1 MAMDGGTLL
10 ARCLAAQGVDRAFC
24 VPGESYLALLN
35 GLHGSEIDVIT
46 TRHEGG
52 AAMMAEADGKMTG
65 RPGIAM
71 VTRGPGATN
80 AASGVHVAQQDST
93 PMVLF
98 VGQVGRDMNGR
109 DAFQEVDYRGLFG
122 GMAKWVDE
130 IRDPN
135 RIPEIVSHAFHIAMS
150 GRPGPVVLAL
160 PEDMLTEKASPQPA
174 SRAAPEGPFCATMQA
189 EAVAGLLDRA
199 QRPIVIAGGSRWDT
213 AGIDALRILAESRQL
228 PVAVTFRRQ
237 NLFSGEH
244 GNYAGDIGIAPN
256 PKLVQRVRDADLII
270 LVGGRFSEIPS
281 QGFTLLDIPSPR
293 QTLVHVHPGPEE
305 IGRVY
310 RPNLGIN
317 SIPGSFLEA
326 LNGISAGRSFSDHS
340 RAAHSDYL
348 EWSKSP
354 PKGVGKVTMSAV
366 VEHFRDQFSG
376 TEIVTNG
383 AGNYAGWLHRF
394 LRYRPGMQLAPTS
407 GSMGYGLPA
416 AIAASLRHRDRE
428 VFAFAGDG
436 CFQMTAMEFGVA
448 VEHGL
453 KLRAIVC
460 DNGIYG
466 TIRMHQEREY
476 PGRVQSTGMRNP
488 DFAAWARSYGA
499 SGYAVRSDSEFADVL
514 ADARAV
520 EGPALIHLKLDARDI
535 APGRTID
542 A

>member
-10 ARCLAAQGVDRAFC
+10 ARCLGAQGVERAYC
-24 VPGESYLALLN
+24 VPGESFLALLN
-35 GLHGSEIDVIT
+35 GLNGSEIEVIT

-93 PMVLF
+93 PMILF
-98 VGQVGRDMNGR
+98 VGQIGRDMNGR
-109 DAFQEVDYRGLFG
+109 DAFQEVDYHALFS

-135 RIPEIVSHAFHIAMS
+135 RIPEIVSHAFHVAMS

-160 PEDMLTEKASPQPA
+160 PEDMLTENTSAGPAPKAE
-174 SRAAPEGPFCATMQA
+174 PEGPFCAAAQA
-189 EAVAGLLDRA
+189 EAVANLLDRA
-199 QRPIVIAGGSRWDT
+199 ERPVIIAGGSRWDHKS
-213 AGIDALRILAESRQL
+213 IDALRNLAESRKV

-237 NLFSGEH
+237 NLFAGEH
-244 GNYAGDIGIAPN
+244 PNYAGDVGIAAN
-256 PKLVQRVRDADLII
+256 PKLLQRIRDADVIV

-293 QTLVHVHPGPEE
+293 QALVHVHPGAEE

-310 RPNLGIN
+310 RPHLGIN
-317 SIPGSFLEA
+317 SVPGSFLEA
-326 LNGISAGRSFSDHS
+326 LNRISPGRNFSAQS
-340 RAAHSDYL
+340 EAAHSDYL
-348 EWSKSP
+348 EWSRVP
-354 PKGVGKVTMSAV
+354 PKGVGKVTMSAIIDL
-366 VEHFRDQFSG
+366 FRNQLDGS
-376 TEIVTNG
+376 EIITNG

-448 VEHGL
+448 VEQGL

-476 PGRVQSTGMRNP
+476 PGRVQSTRMRNP

-499 SGYAVRSDSEFADVL
+499 SGFTVNADSEFGDVL
-514 ADARAV
+514 SQARAI

-535 APGRTID
+535 APGRTI
-542 A
+542 AA

>member
-93 PMVLF
+93 PMVLL
-98 VGQVGRDMNGR
+98 VGQVAGDMKGR
-109 DAFQEVDYRGLFG
+109 DAFQEVEYRDLFG

-130 IRDPN
+130 VRDAN
-135 RIPEIVSHAFHIAMS
+135 RIPEIISHAFHVAMS
-150 GRPGPVVLAL
+150 GRPGPVVIAL
-160 PEDMLTEKASPQPA
+160 PEDMLTEQTAGQPA
-174 SRAAPEGPFCATMQA
+174 PKAEPEGPYCAPAQA
-189 EAVAGLLDRA
+189 EAVARLIDHA
-199 QRPIVIAGGSRWDT
+199 ERPIVIAGGSRWDP
-213 AGIDALRILAESRQL
+213 AGIEALRRLAETRQL

-237 NLFSGEH
+237 NLFSCEH
-244 GNYAGDIGIAPN
+244 PNYAGDVGISAN
-256 PKLVQRVRDADLII
+256 PKLLQRIRDADLII
-270 LVGGRFSEIPS
+270 LAGGRLSEIPS
-281 QGFTLLDIPSPR
+281 QGFTLLSIPVPG
-293 QTLVHVHPGPEE
+293 QKIVHVHPGPEE

-310 RPNLGIN
+310 RPHLGIN
-317 SIPGSFLEA
+317 SVPGSFIAA
-326 LNGISAGRSFSDHS
+326 LNQIPSGRLFHELSAS
-340 RAAHSDYL
+340 AHSEYAG
-348 EWSKSP
+348 WSKSP
-354 PKGVGKVTMSAV
+354 PAGVGKVTMSGTIS
-366 VEHFRDQFSG
+366 HFRSQLGGS
-376 TEIVTNG
+376 EIITNG
-383 AGNYAGWLHRF
+383 AGNYAGWLHRY

-453 KLRAIVC
+453 KVRAIVC

-476 PGRVQSTGMRNP
+476 PGRVQNTVMRNP

-499 SGYAVRSDSEFADVL
+499 AGFTVQADGEFADVL
-514 ADARAV
+514 AEARSV
-520 EGPALIHLKLDARDI
+520 DGPALIHLKLDARDI
-535 APGRTID
+535 APGRTIG

>member
-10 ARCLAAQGVDRAFC
+10 ARCLTAQGVDRAFC

-35 GLHGSEIDVIT
+35 GLHGSDIDVIT

-93 PMVLF
+93 PMVLL
-98 VGQVGRDMNGR
+98 VGQVAGDMKGR
-109 DAFQEVDYRGLFG
+109 DAFQEVEYRDLFG

-130 IRDPN
+130 IRDAN
-135 RIPEIVSHAFHIAMS
+135 RIPEIISHAFHIAMS

-160 PEDMLTEKASPQPA
+160 PEDMLMEESAVEPVPKAE
-174 SRAAPEGPFCATMQA
+174 PEGPYCSLAQA
-189 EAVAGLLDRA
+189 EAVARLIDHA
-199 QRPIVIAGGSRWDT
+199 ERPIVIAGGSRWDA
-213 AGIDALRILAESRQL
+213 AGIDALRRLAETRQL

-237 NLFSGEH
+237 NLFSCEH
-244 GNYAGDIGIAPN
+244 PNYAGDVGISAN
-256 PKLVQRVRDADLII
+256 PKLLQRIRDADLII
-270 LVGGRFSEIPS
+270 LAGGRLSEIPS
-281 QGFTLLDIPSPR
+281 QGFTLLSIPVPG
-293 QTLVHVHPGPEE
+293 QKLVHVHPGPEE

-310 RPNLGIN
+310 RPHLGIN
-317 SIPGSFLEA
+317 SVPGSFIEA
-326 LNGISAGRSFSDHS
+326 LNRIPSGRLFPELSAS
-340 RAAHSDYL
+340 AHSDYA

-354 PKGVGKVTMSAV
+354 PAGVGKVTMSATIS
-366 VEHFRDQFSG
+366 HFRSQVGGS
-376 TEIVTNG
+376 EIITNG
-383 AGNYAGWLHRF
+383 AGNYAGWLHRY

-453 KLRAIVC
+453 KVRVIVC

-476 PGRVQSTGMRNP
+476 PGRVQNTAIRNP
-488 DFAAWARSYGA
+488 DFASWARSYGA
-499 SGYAVRSDSEFADVL
+499 AGFTVQTDDEFADVL
-514 ADARAV
+514 AEARSV
-520 EGPALIHLKLDARDI
+520 DGPVIIHLKLDARDI

-542 A
+542 V

>member
-10 ARCLAAQGVDRAFC
+10 ARCLVAQGVDRAYC
-24 VPGESYLALLN
+24 VPGESFLALLN
-35 GLHGSEIDVIT
+35 GLHGSEIEVIT

-93 PMVLF
+93 PMILF
-98 VGQVGRDMNGR
+98 VGQIGRDMNGR
-109 DAFQEVDYRGLFG
+109 DAFQEVDYRSLFG

-130 IRDPN
+130 IRDPR
-135 RIPEIVSHAFHIAMS
+135 RIPEIVSHAFHVALS

-160 PEDMLTEKASPQPA
+160 PEDMLAEEVSADPAPKAQ
-174 SRAAPEGPFCATMQA
+174 PEGPFCAISQA
-189 EAVAGLLDRA
+189 EAVARLLDQA
-199 QRPIVIAGGSRWDT
+199 ENPLVIAGGSRWDH
-213 AGIDALRILAESRQL
+213 AGMDALRMLAESRQA

-237 NLFSGEH
+237 NLFAGEH
-244 GNYAGDIGIAPN
+244 PNYAGDVGIAAN
-256 PKLVQRVRDADLII
+256 PKLLQRIRDADLVV

-310 RPNLGIN
+310 RPHLGIN
-317 SIPGSFLEA
+317 SVPGSFLEA
-326 LNGISAGRSFSDHS
+326 LNRISPGRTFSAQS
-340 RAAHSDYL
+340 EAAHSDCL
-348 EWSKSP
+348 EWSGVP
-354 PKGVGKVTMSAV
+354 PKGVGTVTMSSVIA
-366 VEHFRDQFSG
+366 HFRDRLDGS
-376 TEIVTNG
+376 EIVTNG

-476 PGRVQSTGMRNP
+476 PGRAQSTGMRNP

-499 SGYAVRSDSEFADVL
+499 SGFTVHADSEFADVL
-514 ADARAV
+514 AEARSA

-535 APGRTID
+535 APGRAI
-542 A
+542 AG

>member
-93 PMVLF
+93 PLVLLI
-98 VGQVGRDMNGR
+98 GQVAGEMKGR
-109 DAFQEVDYRGLFG
+109 DAFQEVEYRDLFG

-130 IRDPN
+130 IRDAN
-135 RIPEIVSHAFHIAMS
+135 RIPEIISHAFHVAMS

-160 PEDMLTEKASPQPA
+160 PEDMLTEETAVEPAPKAE
-174 SRAAPEGPFCATMQA
+174 PEGPYCAPAQA
-189 EAVAGLLDRA
+189 EAVARLIDRA
-199 QRPIVIAGGSRWDT
+199 ERPIIIAGGSRWDD
-213 AGIDALRILAESRQL
+213 AGVDALRRLAETRQL

-237 NLFSGEH
+237 NLFSCEH
-244 GNYAGDIGIAPN
+244 PNYAGDVGISAN
-256 PKLVQRVRDADLII
+256 PKLLQRIRNADLII
-270 LVGGRFSEIPS
+270 LAGGRLSEIPS
-281 QGFTLLDIPSPR
+281 QGFTLLSIPMPG
-293 QTLVHVHPGPEE
+293 QKLVHVHPGPEE

-310 RPNLGIN
+310 RPHLGIN
-317 SIPGSFLEA
+317 SVPGSFIEA
-326 LNGISAGRSFSDHS
+326 LNHIPSGRLFPEFSS
-340 RAAHSDYL
+340 SAHSDYAD
-348 EWSKSP
+348 WSKSP
-354 PKGVGKVTMSAV
+354 PAGVGEVTMSATIS
-366 VEHFRDQFSG
+366 HFRNQIGGS
-376 TEIVTNG
+376 EIITNG
-383 AGNYAGWLHRF
+383 AGNYAGWLHRY

-453 KLRAIVC
+453 KVRAIVC

-476 PGRVQSTGMRNP
+476 PGRVQNTVMRNP

-499 SGYAVRSDSEFADVL
+499 AGFTVQADRDFADVF
-514 ADARAV
+514 AEARSV
-520 EGPALIHLKLDARDI
+520 DGPALIHLKLDARDI
-535 APGRTID
+535 APGRTIG

>member
-1 MAMDGGTLL
+1 
-10 ARCLAAQGVDRAFC
+10 
-24 VPGESYLALLN
+24 
-35 GLHGSEIDVIT
+35 
-46 TRHEGG
+46 
-52 AAMMAEADGKMTG
+52 
-65 RPGIAM
+65 
-71 VTRGPGATN
+71 
-80 AASGVHVAQQDST
+80 
-93 PMVLF
+93 
-98 VGQVGRDMNGR
+98 
-109 DAFQEVDYRGLFG
+109 
-122 GMAKWVDE
+122 MAKWVEE
-130 IRDPN
+130 IRDAN

-160 PEDMLTEKASPQPA
+160 PEDMLTEDVSAEPAPKAEPQ
-174 SRAAPEGPFCATMQA
+174 GPFCAAAQA
-189 EAVAGLLDRA
+189 EAVARLLDQA
-199 QRPIVIAGGSRWDT
+199 ERPVIIAGGSRWDN
-213 AGIDALRILAESRQL
+213 AGIEALRQLAEDRQL

-237 NLFSGEH
+237 NLFAGKH
-244 GNYAGDIGIAPN
+244 PTYAGDIGIAAN
-256 PKLVQRVRDADLII
+256 PKLLQRVRGADLIV

-310 RPNLGIN
+310 RPHLGIN
-317 SIPGSFLEA
+317 SVPGSFLEA
-326 LNGISAGRSFSDHS
+326 LNRISPGRKFSAQAD
-340 RAAHSDYL
+340 AAHADYL
-348 EWSKSP
+348 EWSSVP

-366 VEHFRDQFSG
+366 IDLFRNQLDDS
-376 TEIVTNG
+376 EIVTNG

-416 AIAASLRHRDRE
+416 AIAAALRHRDRE

-476 PGRVQSTGMRNP
+476 PGRVQSTAMRNP

-499 SGYAVRSDSEFADVL
+499 PGFTVHADSEFTDVL
-514 ADARAV
+514 AEARSV
-520 EGPALIHLKLDARDI
+520 EGPALIHLKLDSRDI
-535 APGRTID
+535 APGRTI
-542 A
+542 AG

>member
-93 PMVLF
+93 PMVLL
-98 VGQVGRDMNGR
+98 VGQVAGDMKGR
-109 DAFQEVDYRGLFG
+109 DAFQEVEYRDLFG

-130 IRDPN
+130 IRDAN
-135 RIPEIVSHAFHIAMS
+135 RIPEIISHAFHVAMS

-160 PEDMLTEKASPQPA
+160 PEDMLTEESAAEPAPKAE
-174 SRAAPEGPFCATMQA
+174 PEGPFCSLAQA
-189 EAVAGLLDRA
+189 EVVARLIDHA
-199 QRPIVIAGGSRWDT
+199 ERPIVIAGGSRWDP
-213 AGIDALRILAESRQL
+213 AGIEALQRLAETRQL

-237 NLFSGEH
+237 NLFSCEH
-244 GNYAGDIGIAPN
+244 PNYAGDVGISAN
-256 PKLVQRVRDADLII
+256 PKLLQRIRDADLII
-270 LVGGRFSEIPS
+270 LAGGRLSEIPS
-281 QGFTLLDIPSPR
+281 QGFTLLSIPVAG
-293 QTLVHVHPGPEE
+293 QKLVHVHPGPEE

-310 RPNLGIN
+310 RPHLGIT
-317 SIPGSFLEA
+317 SVPGSFIEA
-326 LNGISAGRSFSDHS
+326 LNRIPAGRLFPELSAS
-340 RAAHSDYL
+340 AHSDYA

-376 TEIVTNG
+376 TEIITNG
-383 AGNYAGWLHRF
+383 AGNYAGWLHRY

-453 KLRAIVC
+453 RVRAIVC

-476 PGRVQSTGMRNP
+476 PGRVQNTAIRNP
-488 DFAAWARSYGA
+488 DFASWARSYGA
-499 SGYAVRSDSEFADVL
+499 AGFTVQTDDEFADVL
-514 ADARAV
+514 AEARSV
-520 EGPALIHLKLDARDI
+520 DGPVIIHLKLDARDI

-542 A
+542 L